1 MSYARLS
8 VQPDRGMSHGAFGL
22 MLRRVAVFAA
32 CVDLVYLLVFVGLG
46 LPVMAL
52 VNLIGAGM
60 YGAAYVLLGRQR
72 NLPAVALM
80 WTEVLAHASACTV
93 LLGWDSGAHYFLL
106 VVLPAVAVSRSPK
119 QALAA
124 MAVVLAV
131 YLALDTVTRAL
142 PVAYPLAPNELMALR
157 WLSIAVVFVMLGYT
171 ARLYTQRV
179 QDAEGQLYDL
189 ATTDSL
195 TGLWNRRQFLQLTHA
210 EIDRARRHGTSLALV
225 LADIDH
231 FKQVNDQH
239 GHDAGDRVIRH
250 VASLLRQQARGGD
263 LIGRW
268 GGEEFVMLLP
278 MTGGHGALE
287 LSERIRSRVERTPC
301 EHDGVSMPVTLS
313 LGVCEMQPGHSL
325 DHAFKNADAAL
336 YAAKN
341 AGRNRVCVAPLAL
354 PAQAVTPQA
363 ARSPAVAMPADA
375 LPVTRSL
382 AA

>member
-1 MSYARLS
+1 MTYARLS
-8 VQPDRGMSHGAFGL
+8 AQPDRGMSRGAFWL
-22 MLRRVAVFAA
+22 MLRRIAVFAA
-32 CVDLVYLLVFVGLG
+32 CCDFVYLLVFFALG

-52 VNLIGAGM
+52 VNLISAAM
-60 YGAAYVLLGRQR
+60 YGAAYVLLGQR
-72 NLPAVALM
+72 RNRPAVLLM
-80 WTEVLAHASACTV
+80 WLEVLVHASACTV
-93 LLGWDSGAHYFLL
+93 LLGWDSGTHYFLL
-106 VVLPAVAVSRSPK
+106 VFLPAVAVSRSPK
-119 QALAA
+119 QALTA
-124 MAVVLAV
+124 MAFVLAV
-131 YLALDTVTRAL
+131 YLALDAATLVV
-142 PVAYPLAPNELMALR
+142 PVAYALTPGELMALR
-157 WLSIAVVFVMLGYT
+157 WLSIAIVFVMFGYT
-171 ARLYTQRV
+171 ARFYTQRV
-179 QDAEGQLYDL
+179 QEAEGQLYDL

-231 FKQVNDQH
+231 FKLINDQH

-278 MTGGHGALE
+278 MTGGDGALE
-287 LSERIRSRVERTPC
+287 LSERIRRRVERTPC
-301 EHDGVSMPVTLS
+301 EHGGNTMPVTLS
-313 LGVCEMQPGHSL
+313 LGVCEMLPGHSL

-354 PAQAVTPQA
+354 PAQPVTPQA
-363 ARSPAVAMPADA
+363 ERSTVAATSSDA
-375 LPVTRSL
+375 LPAARSL
-382 AA
+382 AT

>member
-1 MSYARLS
+1 MSR
-8 VQPDRGMSHGAFGL
+8 GAFWL

-32 CVDLVYLLVFVGLG
+32 CVDLVYLLVFFALG

-52 VNLIGAGM
+52 VNLVSASM
-60 YGAAYVLLGRQR
+60 YAAAYVLLGWRR

-80 WTEVLAHASACTV
+80 WTEVLVHACACTV
-93 LLGWDSGAHYFLL
+93 LLGWDSGTHYFLL
-106 VVLPAVAVSRSPK
+106 VFLPAVAVSRSPK
-119 QALAA
+119 HAMVA
-124 MAVVLAV
+124 MAFVLAI
-131 YLALDTVTRAL
+131 YLALDAATQVV
-142 PVAYPLAPNELMALR
+142 PVVYALAPAELMALR
-157 WLSIAVVFVMLGYT
+157 WLSIAVVFVMFGYT
-171 ARLYTQRV
+171 ARFYTQRV
-179 QDAEGQLYDL
+179 QEAEGQLYDL

-195 TGLWNRRQFLQLTHA
+195 TGLWNRRQFLQLAHA

-250 VASLLRQQARGGD
+250 VAGLLRQQARGGD
-263 LIGRW
+263 LVGRW

-278 MTGGHGALE
+278 MTDGDGALE
-287 LSERIRSRVERTPC
+287 LSERVRCRVEQAPC
-301 EHDGVSMPVTLS
+301 QHAGARMPVTLS
-313 LGVCEMQPGHSL
+313 LGVCELQPGQSL

-354 PAQAVTPQA
+354 PAQPVMPQA
-363 ARSPAVAMPADA
+363 ERSPTVAAPADA
-375 LPVTRSL
+375 LPATRSL